1 MSLVCILIKK
11 QKGETNTNR
20 AVKLFSFRQKKVFP
34 HWGKKNRHEKERAY
48 PHDTGGTHG
57 AQPDCLE
64 HRLTRAVRWPPRIVL
79 GTLPSVPRHC
89 RKALPRTKRCRRMKP
104 QWAGPAKRG
113 PGAASGAA
121 AGSLPLGL
129 ASSRLPP
136 GRAVPCRRSP
146 WGRGGRKGPHAS
158 WAGEETKGPAVAP
171 RAPPRGRSRSPPRRQ
186 TRAAF
191 PPRSGRGPK
200 SRAAQRREP
209 GLAPEAPPLSG
220 RLRHRRHLPT
230 PFRPPRPRVAHPSF
244 LRDRSRVRS
253 AAAAPPRCAGLGWRG
268 GKPLGRQRPGWRA
281 RGAARPRTHRA
292 EPPPPRCAGSCD
304 PPLPAAARPA
314 PRLSTIEMGSPERP
328 LHPRLDSKAPNH
340 RELVARRS
348 AWGKRR
354 LYRRHLCSGQ
364 APRRPDLVWSSAIL
378 RSDSGASRPRELP
391 PVGAAICE
399 LPPWAVG
406 EVWRRSCR
414 LDPWARLWGNAYF
427 VCVAV

>member
-136 GRAVPCRRSP
+136 GRAVPCRAAGP
-146 WGRGGRKGPHAS
+146 PEAAGDGRARTPPGREGKR
-158 WAGEETKGPAVAP
+158 
-171 RAPPRGRSRSPPRRQ
+171 RAPPSPRERLPEAVLVLHLGARRAPPSRRGAAAVRRAGQRSGASPAWPQRRLLSAGGWG
-186 TRAAF
+186 TAATF
-191 PPRSGRGPK
+191 PPPSGRRGPV
-200 SRAAQRREP
+200 SLTLPFCETGAA
-209 GLAPEAPPLSG
+209 SG
-220 RLRHRRHLPT
+220 A
-230 PFRPPRPRVAHPSF
+230 PPRP
-244 LRDRSRVRS
+244 LRDVQ
-253 AAAAPPRCAGLGWRG
+253 AWDGAG
-268 GKPLGRQRPGWRA
+268 
-281 RGAARPRTHRA
+281 
-292 EPPPPRCAGSCD
+292 GS
-304 PPLPAAARPA
+304 L
-314 PRLSTIEMGSPERP
+314 
-328 LHPRLDSKAPNH
+328 
-340 RELVARRS
+340 
-348 AWGKRR
+348 
-354 LYRRHLCSGQ
+354 
-364 APRRPDLVWSSAIL
+364 
-378 RSDSGASRPRELP
+378 
-391 PVGAAICE
+391 
-399 LPPWAVG
+399 
-406 EVWRRSCR
+406 
-414 LDPWARLWGNAYF
+414 
-427 VCVAV
+427 